1 MIQIEE
7 ISQENWSNLL
17 RQIEA
22 DDMETKQFLKE
33 HEEEIIDKLLGKNEE
48 LTLDEKRK
56 EYVRFIAGEYI
67 EKTDFESAYHII
79 EDIRKSHN
87 SSILQ
92 FGKRL
97 QGSSSEVF
105 EFDDKIIK
113 FGKTFNIINNPNIV
127 QPEKELDLE
136 EGYRWMTVFERLP
149 IVYTENDKDIAQ
161 TMYNRI
167 RDDGMVWFDALGCNV
182 GRTNKLRVANDDGL
196 RIIDAQYMEYER
208 DIFMRI
214 QPEKSERYRKYGIA
228 AYSIALNEYIEK
240 NGYGAFERR
249 YQEMK
254 KERENVANKKEIE
267 TVAQKSTI
275 GGLEKVKAFFRNLFH
290 RKEDKEIDER

>member
-182 GRTNKLRVANDDGL
+182 GRTNKLRDANDDGL

-214 QPEKSERYRKYGIA
+214 QPEKSERYRKYGSFA
-228 AYSIALNEYIEK
+228 
-240 NGYGAFERR
+240 GYF
-249 YQEMK
+249 K
-254 KERENVANKKEIE
+254 
-267 TVAQKSTI
+267 
-275 GGLEKVKAFFRNLFH
+275 GL
-290 RKEDKEIDER
+290 